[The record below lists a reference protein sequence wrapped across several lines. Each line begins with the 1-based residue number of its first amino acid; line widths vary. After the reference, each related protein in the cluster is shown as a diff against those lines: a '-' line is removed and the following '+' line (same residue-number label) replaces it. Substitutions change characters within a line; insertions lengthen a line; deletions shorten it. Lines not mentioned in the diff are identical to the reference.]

1 MAFSSSTFKERKIRL
16 YSIFLSWDKL
26 FLVRETTY
34 VIFDI
39 DIESV
44 MDVPS
49 GTFIHKTRNI
59 FIEKT
64 FKRDKL
70 TNNHKVREN
79 SPAPFPQKAFFPS
92 RTIQMIRKILTYSR
106 LNENE

>member
-1 MAFSSSTFKERKIRL
+1 MAFSSSTFKERKILL

-59 FIEKT
+59 SIEKT
-64 FKRDKL
+64 FQRDKL
-70 TNNHKVREN
+70 TNLSIDPFAKMNSLGINHEVLI
-79 SPAPFPQKAFFPS
+79 SP
-92 RTIQMIRKILTYSR
+92 
-106 LNENE
+106 

>member
-1 MAFSSSTFKERKIRL
+1 MAFSSSTFKERKILL

-26 FLVRETTY
+26 FLVRATTY

-49 GTFIHKTRNI
+49 STFIHKTHI
-59 FIEKT
+59 FIEKA
-64 FKRDKL
+64 FRRHIL
-70 TNNHKVREN
+70 TNLSIFQ
-79 SPAPFPQKAFFPS
+79 SPK
-92 RTIQMIRKILTYSR
+92 
-106 LNENE
+106 NEIIIVYNQVSFQTM